1 MKVITLLL
9 DGVGDRTYEVLDHQ
23 TPLQYANTPN
33 LDRLAKKAQCGL
45 MTPLSIGASLGTDL
59 AHFILFNYSLD
70 EYPTRTM
77 IDAYGEKI
85 NFDQEDLLLRASFAK
100 VDQKDD
106 GYYIKERFIE
116 KQKQKEISELI
127 NIFSRKKNGF
137 SFEVIH
143 SYDSHCFLKI
153 SGNKLSAA
161 VSDSDPFYSDQY
173 VMKVEPFESETA
185 ESQQTADL
193 INDYLKENYDLLSK
207 RNQTCNFLLTKWAGK
222 DKEVEPFKSKTG
234 MSGLIL
240 GKSKLL
246 EGIATLTN
254 MKYEGYDT
262 FTEAIEK
269 ALAAKE
275 DYVHLHTKKT
285 DTASHTK
292 NVHEKVK
299 VIEAIDET
307 LTPLLSFD
315 GLLIVTAD
323 HSTPCAGEMIHSG
336 ESVPFMAIGGY
347 VRRDTVEK
355 FNEIDCS
362 LGSIQLKGNEFIDYI
377 NNARDEGKLYH
388 LRAGKK
394 HSNFIRRDINKL
406 V

>member
-23 TPLQYANTPN
+23 TPLQYAKTPN
-33 LDRLAKKAQCGL
+33 LDRLARKAQCGL

-59 AHFILFNYSLD
+59 AHFILFNYSLE
-70 EYPTRTM
+70 EYPTRTI
-77 IDAYGEKI
+77 IDAYGEEI
-85 NFDQEDLLLRASFAK
+85 NFDKRDLLLRASFAK
-100 VDQKDD
+100 VDKKDD

-116 KQKQKEISELI
+116 KQNQKEISELM
-127 NIFSRKKNGF
+127 NIFNRKKDGYTF
-137 SFEVIH
+137 KVIH

-153 SGNKLSAA
+153 SGNDLSAA
-161 VSDSDPFYSDQY
+161 VSDSDPFYSNQY
-173 VMKVEPFESETA
+173 VMKVEPFESETI

-193 INDYLKENYDLLSK
+193 INNYLKENYDLLSK
-207 RNQTCNFLLTKWAGK
+207 RNQTSNFLLTKWAGK
-222 DKEVEPFKSKTG
+222 DGKVEPFKSKTG
-234 MSGLIL
+234 MSGLML

-246 EGIATLTN
+246 EGIAKLTN

-262 FTEAIEK
+262 FTEAIGK

-285 DTASHTK
+285 DTASHSK

-299 VIEAIDET
+299 VIEAIDQS
-307 LTPLLSFD
+307 LKPLLSFK

-347 VRRDTVEK
+347 IRRDAVEK

-362 LGSIQLKGNEFIDYI
+362 LGSVQIRGNEFIDYI

>member
-1 MKVITLLL
+1 MKAITLLL
-9 DGVGDRTYEVLDHQ
+9 DGVGDRTYEALGHQ
-23 TPLQYANTPN
+23 TPLQYAKTPN
-33 LDRLAKKAQCGL
+33 LDRLASKGQCGL
-45 MTPLSIGASLGTDL
+45 MIPLSIGASLGTDL
-59 AHFILFNYSLD
+59 AHFILFNYSLK
-70 EYPTRTM
+70 EYPTRTI

-85 NFDQEDLLLRASFAK
+85 SFNKDDLLLRSSFAL
-100 VDQKDD
+100 VDKKDD

-116 KQKQKEISELI
+116 KQNEKVISELLSVF
-127 NIFSRKKNGF
+127 NRKKKGYD
-137 SFEVIH
+137 FEVIH

-153 SGNKLSAA
+153 SGSSLSAS
-161 VSDSDPFYSDQY
+161 VSDSDPFYPNQY
-173 VMKVEPFESETA
+173 VMKVEPFASQTIESQETA
-185 ESQQTADL
+185 DI
-193 INDYLKENYDLLSK
+193 INEYLKENYDLLSQK
-207 RNQTCNFLLTKWAGK
+207 DLPCNFLLTKWAGIDK
-222 DKEVEPFKSKTG
+222 DIEPFKSKTG

-254 MKYEGYDT
+254 MAYKTYDS
-262 FTEAIEK
+262 FAEAIEK
-269 ALAAKE
+269 ALEAE
-275 DYVHLHTKKT
+275 QDYVHLHTKKT
-285 DTASHTK
+285 DTASHSK
-292 NVHEKVK
+292 NVFEKVR
-299 VIEAIDET
+299 VIEAIDKE
-307 LTPLLSFD
+307 LKPLLTFD

-347 VRRDTVEK
+347 IRRDLVKK

-362 LGSIQLKGNEFIDYI
+362 LGSVQLRGNEFIDYI

-394 HSNFIRRDINKL
+394 HRNFIKRDINKL

>member
-9 DGVGDRTYEVLDHQ
+9 DGVGDRTYELLDYQ
-23 TPLQYANTPN
+23 TPLQYAKTPN

-59 AHFILFNYSLD
+59 AHFILFNYSLE
-70 EYPTRTM
+70 EYPTRTI
-77 IDAYGEKI
+77 IDAYGEEI
-85 NFDQEDLLLRASFAK
+85 TFDKDDLLLRASFAK
-100 VDQKDD
+100 VDRRED

-116 KQKQKEISELI
+116 KQNQKEIAQLI
-127 NIFSRKKNGF
+127 KIFNRKKDGYT
-137 SFEVIH
+137 FEVIH

-153 SGNKLSAA
+153 SGSSLSAS

-173 VMKVEPFESETA
+173 VMKVEAFESETM

-193 INDYLKENYDLLSK
+193 INEYLKENFKLLSEHK
-207 RNQTCNFLLTKWAGK
+207 QNCNFLLTKWAGK
-222 DKEVEPFKSKTG
+222 DKNVESFQSKTG
-234 MSGLIL
+234 MSGLML

-246 EGIATLTN
+246 EGISSLME
-254 MKYEGYDT
+254 MKYKDYDT
-262 FTEAIEK
+262 FNEAIEI
-269 ALAAKE
+269 ALEAKE

-285 DTASHTK
+285 DTASHSK
-292 NVHEKVK
+292 NVLEKVR
-299 VIEAIDET
+299 VIEAIDQKLE
-307 LTPLLSFD
+307 PLLAFD
-315 GLLIVTAD
+315 GLLVVTAD

-336 ESVPFMAIGGY
+336 ESVPFMATGGY
-347 VRRDTVEK
+347 IRRDLVKK

-362 LGSIQLKGNEFIDYI
+362 LGSIHLRGNEFIDYI

-388 LRAGKK
+388 LRAGTK
-394 HSNFIRRDINKL
+394 HSNFIRRDVNKL

>member
-9 DGVGDRTYEVLDHQ
+9 DGVGDRTYEELNHQ

-33 LDRLAKKAQCGL
+33 LDLLAEKAQCGL

-59 AHFILFNYSLD
+59 AHFILFNYSLE
-70 EYPTRTM
+70 EYPTRTI

-85 NFDQEDLLLRASFAK
+85 NFDKDDLLLRASFAQ
-100 VDQKDD
+100 VDKRVD

-116 KQKQKEISELI
+116 KQNEKVVKELI
-127 NIFSRKKNGF
+127 EIFNRTKNGYN
-137 SFEVIH
+137 FEVIH

-153 SGNKLSAA
+153 KGSGLSAS
-161 VSDSDPFYSDQY
+161 VSDSDPFYSNQF
-173 VMKVEPFESETA
+173 VMKVEPFESERK
-185 ESQQTADL
+185 ESQQTADT
-193 INDYLKENYDLLSK
+193 INEYLKENYTLLTQKDLP
-207 RNQTCNFLLTKWAGK
+207 CNFLLTKWAGI
-222 DKEVEPFKSKTG
+222 DKAVEPFKSKTG

-254 MKYEGYDT
+254 MSYKAYDT
-262 FTEAIEK
+262 FAEGIEK
-269 ALAAKE
+269 ALLAE
-275 DYVHLHTKKT
+275 EEYVHLHTKET
-285 DTASHTK
+285 DTASHSK
-292 NVHEKVK
+292 NVHEKVR
-299 VIEAIDET
+299 VIEAIDEK
-307 LTPLLSFD
+307 LKPLLSFD
-315 GLLIVTAD
+315 GLLVVTAD
-323 HSTPCAGEMIHSG
+323 HSTPCSGEMIHSG
-336 ESVPFMAIGGY
+336 ESVPFMAVGGY
-347 VRRDTVEK
+347 IRRDLVEK

-362 LGSIQLKGNEFIDYI
+362 LGSVQLRGNEFIDYI

-394 HSNFIRRDINKL
+394 HSNFIKRDINKL

>member
-9 DGVGDRTYEVLDHQ
+9 DGVGDRTYEVLNHQ
-23 TPLQYANTPN
+23 TPLQYAKTPN
-33 LDRLAKKAQCGL
+33 LDRLARKAQCGL

-59 AHFILFNYSLD
+59 AHFILFNYSLE
-70 EYPTRTM
+70 EYPTRTI
-77 IDAYGEKI
+77 IDAYGEKL
-85 NFDQEDLLLRASFAK
+85 NFDKEDLLLRASFAK
-100 VDQKDD
+100 VDKKED
-106 GYYIKERFIE
+106 GFYIKERFIE
-116 KQKQKEISELI
+116 KQNQEEISKLI
-127 NIFSRKKNGF
+127 SIFNRKKGDYT
-137 SFEVIH
+137 FEVIH

-153 SGNKLSAA
+153 SGNNLSAA

-173 VMKVEPFESETA
+173 VMKVEPFESKTI
-185 ESQQTADL
+185 ESQKTADL
-193 INDYLKENYDLLSK
+193 LNDYLKENYDLLSK
-207 RNQTCNFLLTKWAGK
+207 RSETCNFLLTKWAGK
-222 DKEVEPFKSKTG
+222 DKKVEPFKSKTG
-234 MSGLIL
+234 MSGIIL

-285 DTASHTK
+285 DTASHSK

-299 VIEAIDET
+299 AIEAIDQN
-307 LTPLLSFD
+307 LKPLLSFE

-347 VRRDTVEK
+347 IRRDPVEK

-362 LGSIQLKGNEFIDYI
+362 LGSIQLRGNEFIDYI

-388 LRAGKK
+388 LRAGSK
-394 HSNFIRRDINKL
+394 HSNFIKREINKL